1 MKCFS
6 KLWIA
11 VSNISAGF
19 CCSDRSMDGLLDSP
33 QTCLDRRWIN
43 WYKHLSLCCMVH
55 PFFGCHYDS
64 SGFFSLILEVSNS
77 YSPPIYVA
85 NHDLVYCIWVVS
97 FLEQMVTTLTSI
109 FCFQSSVDPLLA
121 AGALISGIMVASSLR
136 RIFRL
141 RFLRHLYKYDFT
153 IPELNDYLPTG
164 IQDLLPFHP
173 LRSSTLIFLKGFQNL
188 IMWKMQLQRIF
199 FFGFFGGIL

>member
-1 MKCFS
+1 
-6 KLWIA
+6 
-11 VSNISAGF
+11 
-19 CCSDRSMDGLLDSP
+19 
-33 QTCLDRRWIN
+33 
-43 WYKHLSLCCMVH
+43 
-55 PFFGCHYDS
+55 
-64 SGFFSLILEVSNS
+64 
-77 YSPPIYVA
+77 
-85 NHDLVYCIWVVS
+85 
-97 FLEQMVTTLTSI
+97 
-109 FCFQSSVDPLLA
+109 VDPLLA

-141 RFLRHLYKYDFT
+141 RFLRRLYKYDFT